1 MEEWRWWWAGELLG
15 RLGLG
20 AAFNFSST
28 SNEEGDKE
36 ERDKETRQGGQ
47 GQTCR
52 RRCKDMEE
60 RVEEERDKCK
70 GEGGQGGGQEQ
81 RHREEAVRMWTKTR
95 RTWWALIEGW
105 TYSWWWLL
113 VFSLFTIFNIQ
124 RLFAQYFLKTLI
136 SPSTC
141 SIHLMSLIVC
151 N

>member
-1 MEEWRWWWAGELLG
+1 MVVSG
-15 RLGLG
+15 G
-20 AAFNFSST
+20 AARQIVIRSRFQFLVD
-28 SNEEGDKE
+28 EEGDKE

-95 RTWWALIEGW
+95 RRWWALIEGW